1 MKFVRL
7 LSRLALLS
15 LVAGVFAG
23 LTAIY
28 GSSVRP
34 PLRNPRYHAKHRY
47 RSPAPQAS
55 QFFGFITAGIDLAI
69 FVAGGRVL
77 RLRLS
82 PAQRN
87 EGSPIVLDLS
97 RGGVHSQ
104 IMRDREVGARDSAT
118 DFA

>member
-1 MKFVRL
+1 VKLVRL

-15 LVAGVFAG
+15 LVAGSLAG

-34 PLRNPRYHAKHRY
+34 PLRNPRYQAKHRY
-47 RSPAPQAS
+47 RPPAPQAS
-55 QFFGFITAGIDLAI
+55 QFFGFITAGIELAI
-69 FVAGGRVL
+69 FAAAGRVL

-82 PAQRN
+82 TVPSN
-87 EGSPIVLDLS
+87 EGSPIVLDLN
-97 RGGVHSQ
+97 RLGVHSQ
-104 IMRDREVGARDSAT
+104 SMRDPEVGARNSAT